1 MGPLVSGQT
10 GIILLGA
17 ALSLIWAGLIMLIY
31 SMHMRRQTIDRRIS
45 LIEPKAGIKA
55 AEPSADAVIG
65 RTVVPHGLPAGMTGR
80 EQHELMRI
88 LSRWKIPAEYAVPAY
103 VAARAVAVV
112 LLATL
117 TYFLFGYLPAI
128 GGNASLHYLLA
139 AAFGVAGWL
148 LPHYVIQKLASHR
161 AAAAA
166 RGLPEALE
174 LLVICVEVGL
184 ALEDS
189 IKRAAAEL
197 QHTNPDL
204 AEELY
209 LTSADLEILPSQ
221 DQALANLA
229 ERLEVPSVRS
239 VVSTL
244 TQTLRYGTPLVNALR
259 LVASELRNTSLLEM
273 EERANKLP
281 TLMTL
286 PMILFIMPTIF
297 LVVGGPAALRLVD
310 TFFK

>member
-1 MGPLVSGQT
+1 MGPHAISQT
-10 GIILLGA
+10 GMILLGA
-17 ALSLIWAGLIMLIY
+17 ALALIWAGGIMIIY
-31 SMHMRRQTIDRRIS
+31 SMHMRRQTIDRRVGLVS
-45 LIEPKAGIKA
+45 PKTTEKSAEPNLEVAIGKAKA
-55 AEPSADAVIG
+55 A
-65 RTVVPHGLPAGMTGR
+65 HNLPTGMTER
-80 EQHELMRI
+80 EQHELLRI
-88 LSRWKIPAEYAVPAY
+88 FTRWKVPEGYALQAY
-103 VAARAVAVV
+103 TATRAVSVV
-112 LLATL
+112 LLASAT
-117 TYFLFGYLPAI
+117 FFAFSYLPAI
-128 GGNASLHYLLA
+128 GGNALIHYLLA
-139 AAFGVAGWL
+139 MVFGVAGWI
-148 LPHYVIQKLASHR
+148 LPQYIIQKLASHR
-161 AAAAA
+161 AMTAA
-166 RGLPEALE
+166 RGLPDALE

-229 ERLEVPSVRS
+229 ARLEVPSVRS

-259 LVASELRNTSLLEM
+259 LVASELRNTSLIEM

>member
-1 MGPLVSGQT
+1 MGPLVSSQT

-31 SMHMRRQTIDRRIS
+31 SMHMRRQTIDRRVG
-45 LIEPKAGIKA
+45 LVEPKTHADA
-55 AEPSADAVIG
+55 AEPSNDAAI
-65 RTVVPHGLPAGMTGR
+65 RRALVPHGLPAGLTAR
-80 EQHELMRI
+80 EQHELMRFF
-88 LSRWKIPAEYAVPAY
+88 SHWKIPAEYAVPAY
-103 VAARAVAVV
+103 TAARAFAVV
-112 LLATL
+112 LLASL
-117 TYFLFGYLPAI
+117 AYLLFAYLPAI
-128 GGNASLHYLLA
+128 GGNAFLHYLLA

-148 LPHYVIQKLASHR
+148 LPHYVIQKLASRR
-161 AAAAA
+161 AATAA

-197 QHTNPDL
+197 EHTNPDL

>member
-1 MGPLVSGQT
+1 MVVYSARMRKQA
-10 GIILLGA
+10 IEQRM
-17 ALSLIWAGLIMLIY
+17 GLIE
-31 SMHMRRQTIDRRIS
+31 H
-45 LIEPKAGIKA
+45 KAVAKA
-55 AEPSADAVIG
+55 AEPNLEVAIG
-65 RTVVPHGLPAGMTGR
+65 KAKAAHDLPSGLTER
-80 EQHELMRI
+80 EQHELIRI
-88 LSRWKIPAEYAVPAY
+88 FTHWRVPEGYAMHAYAVMRGSSA
-103 VAARAVAVV
+103 V
-112 LLATL
+112 LLAL
-117 TYFLFGYLPAI
+117 LVFLVSSYLPVV
-128 GGNASLHYLLA
+128 GGNSLIHFLLSA
-139 AAFGVAGWL
+139 VFGVAGWL
-148 LPHYVIQKLASHR
+148 LPHYVIEKLAAHR
-161 AAAAA
+161 AINAA
-166 RGLPEALE
+166 RGLPDALE

-229 ERLEVPSVRS
+229 ARLDVPSVRS

-259 LVASELRNTSLLEM
+259 LVASELRNTSLIEM